1 MKPYHFVCAAVLAV
15 APMAAMAQTTAS
27 PSAGVR
33 TQSETADVKP
43 GSAAKSNP
51 AHPGATGK
59 TVVPGTHSS
68 AKADRP
74 ATTQQKAGPSTS
86 GGK

>member
-27 PSAGVR
+27 PRSQNEA
-33 TQSETADVKP
+33 AP
-43 GSAAKSNP
+43 GYAAKKDP
-51 AHPGATGK
+51 AHAGATGK

-68 AKADRP
+68 AAVDKS
-74 ATTQQKAGPSTS
+74 ATEQQKKS
-86 GGK
+86 GSATGGR